1 MKTIN
6 QNNFRTLSEKQLNET
21 KGGYYVILTLPDG
34 TRVRIWV

>member
-6 QNNFRTLSEKQLNET
+6 EKFKKLNAEQLNET